1 MTENRQN
8 VSNEAIGHFDSLA
21 SRWWDPGGPM
31 RTLHQINELRL
42 GYIDGRCELTG
53 KRVLDVGCGGG
64 LLCEAMTTRG
74 ARVSGIDMSSEALEV
89 ARLHAQES
97 GVEINYRQE
106 TVEALAMK
114 SPATF
119 DVVVCMEMLEHVPEP
134 ESVVSACAVLLRPGG
149 TLILSTL
156 NRNPKSYLMAIVG
169 AEYLLRLIP
178 PGTHDYRQFIR
189 PAELA
194 AWVRGTGLNVDDIT
208 GLHYNPLTGAHRLGG
223 NVDVNY
229 LMSCHRD
236 SGDSN

>member
-1 MTENRQN
+1 
-8 VSNEAIGHFDSLA
+8 
-21 SRWWDPGGPM
+21 M

-42 GYIDGRCELTG
+42 DYIVGRCELSG

-64 LLCEAMTTRG
+64 LLCEAMTARG
-74 ARVSGIDMSSEALEV
+74 ARVSGIDMSAEAVGV

-97 GVEINYRQE
+97 GVEISYRQE
-106 TVEALAMK
+106 TAEALAAE
-114 SPATF
+114 SPASF

-134 ESVVSACAVLLRPGG
+134 ASVVSACAVLLRPGG

-229 LMSCHRD
+229 LMSCSRD

>member
-1 MTENRQN
+1 VTENRHN
-8 VSNEAIGHFDSLA
+8 VSNEEIGHFDSLA
-21 SRWWDPGGPM
+21 SRWWDPEGPM

-42 GYIDGRCELTG
+42 DYIDGRCELNG
-53 KRVLDVGCGGG
+53 KMVLDVGCGGG
-64 LLCEAMTTRG
+64 LLCEAMTARG
-74 ARVSGIDMSSEALEV
+74 ARVSGIDMSAEALEV

-97 GVEINYRQE
+97 GVEISYRQE
-106 TVEALAMK
+106 TAEALAAE
-114 SPATF
+114 SPASF
-119 DVVVCMEMLEHVPEP
+119 DAVVCMEMLEHVPEP
-134 ESVVSACAVLLRPGG
+134 ASVVSACAVLLRPGG

-229 LMSCHRD
+229 LMSCSRD

>member
-1 MTENRQN
+1 
-8 VSNEAIGHFDSLA
+8 
-21 SRWWDPGGPM
+21 M

-42 GYIDGRCELTG
+42 DYIDGRCELSG
-53 KRVLDVGCGGG
+53 KMVLDVGCGGG
-64 LLCEAMTTRG
+64 LLCEAMTARG
-74 ARVSGIDMSSEALEV
+74 ARVSGIDMSAEALEV

-97 GVEINYRQE
+97 GVEISYRQE
-106 TVEALAMK
+106 TAEALAAR
-114 SPATF
+114 SPASF

-134 ESVVSACAVLLRPGG
+134 ASVVSACAVLLRPGG

-229 LMSCHRD
+229 LMSCSRD